1 MDLDECFK
9 KGLIKKTKIDPELS
23 KSLIEMSDIKEDTV
37 NKADIDDVNISVYVS
52 VAYDSLREIL
62 EALCIM
68 QGYKVISHICIGK
81 LLKESITQEDYQEF
95 DRLRWIRNS
104 INYYGEKVEFQQ
116 GREIITKIFSIK
128 KRLLNNNLK
137 ELK

>member
-1 MDLDECFK
+1 MDLNECFK
-9 KGLIKKTKIDPELS
+9 KGLIKKTKIDTELS
-23 KSLIEMSDIKEDTV
+23 KSLIEMSNIKENTV
-37 NKADIDDVNISVYVS
+37 KKANIDNINISVYVS

-62 EALCIM
+62 EAICIM

-95 DRLRWIRNS
+95 DRVRWIRNS

-116 GREIITKIFSIK
+116 GKEIINKIFNIK
-128 KRLLNNNLK
+128 RRLLNNNLK
-137 ELK
+137 ELN